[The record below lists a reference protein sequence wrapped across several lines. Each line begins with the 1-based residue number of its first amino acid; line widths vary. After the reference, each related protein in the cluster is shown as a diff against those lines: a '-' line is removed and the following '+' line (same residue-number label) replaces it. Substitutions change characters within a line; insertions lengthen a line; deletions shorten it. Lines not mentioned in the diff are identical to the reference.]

1 MHAAPRK
8 VGIGVD
14 FGTTNSSVAL
24 FDGKNTVPVEF
35 PLEDSDIVPSAIYF
49 QRGKLAR
56 PILGSDAVDTYIRE
70 NENRVVQLSQ
80 QDLGELQMFVADQTF
95 TFQIHALTDKELP
108 GRLFRSLKR
117 WLGDKTI
124 ESIPIF
130 ERRCPTIGL
139 ISPILS
145 HMALAFG
152 LTDDDRVYMGRPVRF
167 GGDDE
172 IAQERL
178 EKAANEAD
186 YHNVVFYPEPVAAA
200 VSYLWKAPLP
210 WRRGGKGLPPS
221 SQDSPEKPHGTYLC
235 FDFGGGTL
243 DLCVLD
249 AAGGDF
255 NVRSTHGIPLGG
267 DLIDQLIYKKKLFP
281 ELGDGCPL
289 TMDCMDG
296 NKKTYKFHLYQY
308 EEGLLNW
315 QLAYRLQQPELMA
328 PVAKNIKLEGE
339 TGLKFWRLHTII
351 QRNYS
356 YRVLRAIEEAKIRLS
371 DSAQTTID
379 VPELKLSV
387 PITRAEFE
395 RYLKDY
401 LEEIE
406 QCVEVSLD
414 RAEVSPSD
422 ASGVVCTGGS
432 SKIPAVQARLANI
445 FSRPVEEHDA
455 FSGVAAGLA
464 IADYH
469 SHPSPLTPPSERNA

>member
-1 MHAAPRK
+1 MTAAPRR

-24 FDGKNTVPVEF
+24 FDGKNTVPVDF

-49 QRGKLAR
+49 QRGRLAR

-80 QDLGELQMFVADQTF
+80 EDLGELQMFVADQTF
-95 TFQIHALTDKELP
+95 TFQIHALTDKDLP

-117 WLGDKTI
+117 WLGDRTI

-130 ERRCPTIGL
+130 QKRVPTVAL
-139 ISPILS
+139 ITPILS
-145 HMALAFG
+145 HLALAFG
-152 LTDDDRVYMGRPVRF
+152 LTDEDRVYMGRPVRF

-178 EKAANEAD
+178 GKSAAEAD
-186 YHNVVFYPEPVAAA
+186 YKDIVFYPEPVAAA
-200 VSYLWKAPLP
+200 VSYLRNKAV
-210 WRRGGKGLPPS
+210 S
-221 SQDSPEKPHGTYLC
+221 ADGTYLC

-249 AAGGDF
+249 ASGGEF
-255 NVRSTHGIPLGG
+255 AVRSTHGIPLGG
-267 DLIDQLIYKKKLFP
+267 DLIDQLIYKRKLFP

-289 TMDCMDG
+289 TMECMDG
-296 NKKTYKFHLYQY
+296 SKKTYRFRLYQY

-315 QLAYRLQQPELMA
+315 QLAYRLQQPDLMA
-328 PVAKNIKLEGE
+328 PVAKNLKLEGE

-351 QRNYS
+351 RRNYS

-371 DSAQTTID
+371 DNTQTTIEI
-379 VPELKLSV
+379 PELKLSV
-387 PITRAEFE
+387 PIKRSEFDT
-395 RYLKDY
+395 YLKDY
-401 LEEIE
+401 LEEIDE
-406 QCVEVSLD
+406 CVRTALD
-414 RAEVSPSD
+414 DAEASPSD
-422 ASGVVCTGGS
+422 ICGVVCTGGS
-432 SKIPAVQARLANI
+432 SRIPVVQAHLTNTLGQ
-445 FSRPVEEHDA
+445 PVEEHDV

-469 SHPSPLTPPSERNA
+469 GYPSPL